1 MYMLTGAQILISHF
15 RYRRQRH
22 GFPIHAEEEEILK
35 GKKIH
40 GIITGC
46 QKCHSVKP
54 IFKSHDKFGISICGS
69 HFETG
74 LSQIANT
81 DM

>member
-35 GKKIH
+35 GKIH

-46 QKCHSVKP
+46 QKGHSAKP
-54 IFKSHDKFGISICGS
+54 IYKSRDKLRISICGS
-69 HFETG
+69 QFETG